1 MSNLEKRIAAL
12 EATTATNDD
21 MTIIRRYVS
30 PGNVDGELC
39 SLRDDV
45 GTLWTRQSDESEQE
59 LIDRATREV
68 KRNLQG
74 FGCLSGR
81 AERRPHGNY

>member
-12 EATTATNDD
+12 EATTATTDD

-30 PGNVDGELC
+30 PGHVDSEVY
-39 SLRDDV
+39 SLRDDA

-68 KRNLQG
+68 KRNPRG
-74 FGCLSGR
+74 FACLSGH
-81 AERRPHGNY
+81 AGKRPYGNH